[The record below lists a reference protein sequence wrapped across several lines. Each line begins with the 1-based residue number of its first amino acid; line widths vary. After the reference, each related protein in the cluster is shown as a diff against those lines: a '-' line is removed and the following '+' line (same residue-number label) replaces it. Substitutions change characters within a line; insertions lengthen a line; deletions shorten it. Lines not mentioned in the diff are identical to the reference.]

1 MTIPS
6 RVLFAGA
13 SSLMTVAICGDGV
26 DGLTATGSTRS
37 NALQLTKIYNSIDTA
52 ASGTG
57 VLLPPI
63 QMGATIYIVNSG
75 ANTIKI
81 YPYETGTTVNQTTSA
96 SISKD
101 HTSIFFAVTNAM
113 WYSINGT
120 KT

>member
-6 RVLFAGA
+6 RVLGAGA

-26 DGLTATGSTRS
+26 DGLTATGSTRA
-37 NALQLTKIYNSIDTA
+37 NALQLNKIYNSVDTA
-52 ASGTG
+52 AAGTG
-57 VLLPPI
+57 VLLPPT
-63 QMGATIYIVNSG
+63 QMGATIYIANSG
-75 ANTIKI
+75 ASTIKV
-81 YPYETGTTVNQTTSA
+81 YPYEAATTVNQTTSA
-96 SISKD
+96 SIPKD

>member
-6 RVLFAGA
+6 RVLGAGA

-26 DGLTATGSTRS
+26 DGLTAVGSTRA

-57 VLLPPI
+57 VLLPPT
-63 QMGATIYIVNSG
+63 QMGETIFIANSG
-75 ANTIKI
+75 AQTVKV
-81 YPYETGTTVNQTTSA
+81 YPYESATTINQTTSA
-96 SISKD
+96 SIAKD